1 MRTLKKVL
9 ALTVVLATVFSLTAF
24 AAFTDADQ
32 INESCQ
38 DDINL
43 MNALNVM
50 VGDAEGTFRPNGTI
64 SRAEAAKMVYV
75 VRNGGVDDK
84 ASGWTGMSVFTDV
97 PAGAWYEGYVNYCAS
112 LGIIAGVGGN
122 RFNPDGAVTGV
133 ELAKM
138 LLVVAGYK
146 PEIEG
151 YTGANWSLNVIDDA
165 QQANMFE
172 GYAIA
177 FSASAPRQW
186 AAKLFSNAILK
197 TQMALYLGG
206 ERVNGAAFMA
216 DAELVGEKYFSL
228 EIATGILMQIPHVN
242 IDYKGEGGRANAG
255 KSVLDNSNTT
265 IINKLSTDP
274 TQVNAEFVFNAPA
287 ELLGQEVNVVYKET
301 EPGTNAYLGVKDTVY
316 SVYTTGSSKVYDT
329 TMDAITLAVN
339 NAEAASRDDA
349 SVTIKFDGY
358 NGGKAKVLADAG
370 LEVVTNLYNID
381 TVKLSADKTDG
392 KYTVDNKALVSA
404 KSTAPVRLVDINND
418 GVLDFAYVTAPIYGT
433 VRSYNADRFDFST
446 KAQFDGKAISS
457 NRKEDDFKSFT
468 FASNI
473 AVNDVIRIDIDVTS
487 GEVLYTVTKLEP
499 TVASLTH
506 VYEKDGKIK
515 VGGTDYSFFGGDFN
529 GEAVVL
535 AAANYKDMLGKELT
549 LYADGSYIFEATEGA
564 ATTLGTNFAFVQ
576 GISEDVPSTNGMSKV
591 TKVQLVFADG
601 TTGIYDYAEKSDAK
615 YFNATAIKA
624 KSEGVYKF
632 LGTIVEYDISGSNVT
647 FYSTPSVTPDSDN
660 GIVYKGAAGQC
671 TYASSTG
678 TFGNV
683 KVSDNTVLFAPAK
696 DNGAIQYTDSNKN
709 VIKKVTVVKG
719 NELKG
724 SPKINPAG
732 TNATDKGMDYIAA
745 KQNGILTLAYGI
757 LTDSNMSVSGTYAYT
772 VDNSF
777 KMTEEGKDTYRVK
790 AILSDAADAEPVE
803 LVVTNT
809 EALTA
814 NKVYAVTN
822 NGNGTYTLAE
832 ILASN
837 FGTKQV
843 LNDVA
848 GVSGNAVSIH
858 GTLYYTTKD
867 TKVFVVDMATGD
879 ITLGEVSDI
888 TTADK
893 PEVGEAYKNIFAEYN
908 NSDKTL
914 TTVYVELYGN
924 SVEKLLK
931 YGNGVKAVY
940 ESSVVAAA
948 AAITPATNKITVGG
962 VDVNTK
968 TNNTID
974 KVLSDLQNGT
984 LNTPWTITK
993 SADGKDI
1000 EFEAKTAG
1008 ALGSTGAPTSAQAA
1022 NLTQVTEGK
1031 DEIAAKGTTTVAA
1044 ADEAN
1049 ASFAGLTSINLTTT
1063 TSGVGS
1069 DFSWAA
1075 TKESDGSY
1083 TITITSTATDP
1094 TANATVGGVSLTGGA
1109 AAVKA
1114 KYKLAGVAAKITE
1127 STTASGSLTVCD
1139 MPYAVKTADDVAA
1152 QLGEW
1157 AAAYNADEGNDKWVA
1172 SVNAAGNKIVFTA
1185 KTAGALSTTGATPPT
1200 GATKVTEG
1208 EDAQ

>member
-84 ASGWTGMSVFTDV
+84 ASGWTGMKVFNDV

-138 LLVVAGYK
+138 MLVVAGYK

-151 YTGANWSLNVIDDA
+151 YTGANWSLNVINDA

-172 GYAIA
+172 GYALA

-197 TQMALYLGG
+197 TQTAVYFNG
-206 ERVNGAAFMA
+206 ELVNGLSMFGRAST
-216 DAELVGEKYFSL
+216 VGEKYFSL
-228 EIATGILMQIPHVN
+228 KIATGELTKIPHVDLDSSPAALDIN
-242 IDYKGEGGRANAG
+242 NNTSEISAIDGDDTTEAG
-255 KSVLDNSNTT
+255 
-265 IINKLSTDP
+265 
-274 TQVNAEFVFNAPA
+274 EFVFNTSAD
-287 ELLGQEVNVVYKET
+287 LLSQEVDVVYKET
-301 EPGTNAYLGVKDTVY
+301 SSSDNGLDVKDTVY
-316 SVYTTGSSKVYDT
+316 SIYATGTSKVYDT
-329 TMDAITLAVN
+329 TKDAITLAADSSN
-339 NAEAASRDDA
+339 N
-349 SVTIKFDGY
+349 VTIKLAGF
-358 NGGKAKVLADAG
+358 NGGKAKVLGDNG
-370 LEVVTNLYNID
+370 LEVITNLYNKVTLAQDGVVVSGD
-381 TVKLSADKTDG
+381 TKTVTNAAALSG
-392 KYTVDNKALVSA
+392 
-404 KSTAPVRLVDINND
+404 KSTAPVRLVDTNGD
-418 GVLDFAYVTAPIYGT
+418 GNLDVAYVTAPIYGT
-433 VRSYNADRFDFST
+433 VRSYNASRFDFST
-446 KAQFDGKAISS
+446 DAKLNNVKITSGR
-457 NRKEDDFKSFT
+457 NEDNFKNFT
-468 FASNI
+468 FASTI
-473 AVNDVIRIDIDVTS
+473 AAKDVIRIDVDVTS

-515 VGGTDYSFFGGDFN
+515 VGGTDYSFFGGEFD
-529 GEAVVL
+529 GAAVTKT
-535 AAANYKDMLGKELT
+535 AATYKDMLGKELT

-940 ESSVVAAA
+940 KTTDDVDAVEVA
-948 AAITPATNKITVGG
+948 ATNKITIGG
-962 VDVNTK
+962 VEVNVAEGDDIDDVKGVLEADNTF
-968 TNNTID
+968 NTA
-974 KVLSDLQNGT
+974 
-984 LNTPWTITK
+984 WTITK
-993 SADGKDI
+993 TNENKDLS
-1000 EFEAKTAG
+1000 FEAKTAG
-1008 ALGSTGAPTSAQAA
+1008 AIGTSGPAATLIAGMTKVKDGAEAKAATATKTFTAAEAA
-1022 NLTQVTEGK
+1022 NATISTSNTGK
-1031 DEIAAKGTTTVAA
+1031 DLTEVANQTGTDTT
-1044 ADEAN
+1044 N
-1049 ASFAGLTSINLTTT
+1049 G
-1063 TSGVGS
+1063 
-1069 DFSWAA
+1069 FSWA
-1075 TKESDGSY
+1075 TEVKDGSY
-1083 TITITSTATDP
+1083 IVTLTTSAKGAS
-1094 TANATVGGVSLTGGA
+1094 ANGAVDGVEFTGGA
-1109 AAVKA
+1109 NAVAAV
-1114 KYKLAGVAAKITE
+1114 YKVENIAGAITAA
-1127 STTASGSLTVCD
+1127 TTASADLTISGKS
-1139 MPYAVKTADDVAA
+1139 YAVTSNVLAT
-1152 QLGEW
+1152 QLTQW
-1157 AAAYNADEGNDKWVA
+1157 VTAYNNDSANKLWTVSVGTGDDA
-1172 SVNAAGNKIVFTA
+1172 SKIVFTA
-1185 KTAGALSTTGATPPT
+1185 KVAGAIKNTNATDGTAAPNEAPAGTTV
-1200 GATKVTEG
+1200 VTEG